1 MRSLITGAVLTCV
14 SLLAVGCSGSS
25 GSSSAASGASSAPAA
40 SASAGSASAGSPSP
54 ASSGSAGP
62 ASVTPASTTQA
73 STAPAVSVAGAWSGY
88 GPCPNLQ
95 VKLGLSQ
102 AAGPVTYQVIVF
114 TNHSGRTCFIDGVP
128 GVNLAGGPRAA
139 AIGLPA
145 AQASIAKAKR
155 IAVQPGAAANALLTI
170 QHADSYSAAACGP
183 VPAQYLL
190 VYLPNV
196 ATPAKVPYR
205 TTACSRAVQ
214 MMQVSVV
221 NRGTGG

>member
-1 MRSLITGAVLTCV
+1 MRSLITGAVLACV

-25 GSSSAASGASSAPAA
+25 GSSSAASGASSATAA
-40 SASAGSASAGSPSP
+40 SAPAGSPSP
-54 ASSGSAGP
+54 VSSGPAGP

-73 STAPAVSVAGAWSGY
+73 SSAPAVSVAGAWSGY

-114 TNHSGRTCFIDGVP
+114 TNRSGRTCFIDGVP

-139 AIGLPA
+139 
-145 AQASIAKAKR
+145 QASVAKAKR
-155 IAVQPGAAANALLTI
+155 IAVLPGASANALLTI
-170 QHADSYSAAACGP
+170 QHASGYSTAACGP
-183 VPAQYLL
+183 VPAQYML

-196 ATPAKVPYR
+196 ATPVKVPYR

>member
-25 GSSSAASGASSAPAA
+25 GSSSAASSASSAPAA
-40 SASAGSASAGSPSP
+40 SPSAGSPSP
-54 ASSGSAGP
+54 ASSGTASTASA
-62 ASVTPASTTQA
+62 TPASTTQA

-88 GPCPNLQ
+88 GPCPDLQ

>member
-25 GSSSAASGASSAPAA
+25 ASSSAASGASSAPAA
-40 SASAGSASAGSPSP
+40 SV
-54 ASSGSAGP
+54 P

-73 STAPAVSVAGAWSGY
+73 STTQASTTPAVSVAGAWSGY

-114 TNHSGRTCFIDGVP
+114 TNHSDRTCFIDGVP

-145 AQASIAKAKR
+145 AQASIAKAER
-155 IAVQPGAAANALLTI
+155 IAVPPGAAANALLTI
-170 QHADSYSAAACGP
+170 QHAGSYSSAACGP

>member
-1 MRSLITGAVLTCV
+1 MRSLITGAVLACV

-25 GSSSAASGASSAPAA
+25 GSSSAASGASSATAA
-40 SASAGSASAGSPSP
+40 SAPAGSPSP
-54 ASSGSAGP
+54 VSSGPAGP

-73 STAPAVSVAGAWSGY
+73 SSAPAVSVAGAWSGY

>member
-1 MRSLITGAVLTCV
+1 MRSLITGAVLTCA

-40 SASAGSASAGSPSP
+40 SPSGGSPSP
-54 ASSGSAGP
+54 ASSGPAGP

-73 STAPAVSVAGAWSGY
+73 SSAPAVSVAGAWSGY
-88 GPCPNLQ
+88 GPCPDLQ

-102 AAGPVTYQVIVF
+102 AAGTVTYQVIVF
-114 TNHSGRTCFIDGVP
+114 TNHSGRTCFIDGIP

-145 AQASIAKAKR
+145 AQASIAKAER
-155 IAVQPGAAANALLTI
+155 IAVLPGASANALLTI
-170 QHADSYSAAACGP
+170 QHASSYSTAACGP

-214 MMQVSVV
+214 MMQVSVA

>member
-1 MRSLITGAVLTCV
+1 MRSLIACAVLACV
-14 SLLAVGCSGSS
+14 SLLAVGCGGSS
-25 GSSSAASGASSAPAA
+25 GSSSAASGASSAPA
-40 SASAGSASAGSPSP
+40 SAPAGSPSP
-54 ASSGSAGP
+54 ASSASAGP

-73 STAPAVSVAGAWSGY
+73 SSAPAVSVAGAWSGY
-88 GPCPNLQ
+88 GPCPDLQ

-102 AAGPVTYQVIVF
+102 GAGPVTYQVLVF
-114 TNHSGRTCFIDGVP
+114 TNHSGHACFIDGVP
-128 GVNLAGGPRAA
+128 GINLAGGPRDAV
-139 AIGLPA
+139 IGLPA
-145 AQASIAKAKR
+145 AQTSIAKAKR
-155 IAVQPGAAANALLTI
+155 IAVLPGAAVNALLTI
-170 QHADSYSAAACGP
+170 QNARTYTSATCGP
-183 VPAQYLL
+183 VPAKYLL

>member
-1 MRSLITGAVLTCV
+1 MRSLITGAVLTFV

-40 SASAGSASAGSPSP
+40 SPSAGSPSP
-54 ASSGSAGP
+54 ASSGTASTASA
-62 ASVTPASTTQA
+62 TPASTTQA

-88 GPCPNLQ
+88 GPCPDLQ

-114 TNHSGRTCFIDGVP
+114 TNHSGRTCFVDGIP

-145 AQASIAKAKR
+145 AQASIANAKR
-155 IAVQPGAAANALLTI
+155 IAVLPGASANALLTI
-170 QHADSYSAAACGP
+170 QHASSYSAAACGP

>member
-1 MRSLITGAVLTCV
+1 MRSLITGAVLACV

-25 GSSSAASGASSAPAA
+25 GSSSAASGASSATAA
-40 SASAGSASAGSPSP
+40 SAPAGSPSP
-54 ASSGSAGP
+54 VSSGPAGP

-73 STAPAVSVAGAWSGY
+73 SSAPAVSVAGAWSGY

-114 TNHSGRTCFIDGVP
+114 TNRSGRTCFIDGVP

-170 QHADSYSAAACGP
+170 QHASGYSTAACGP
-183 VPAQYLL
+183 VPAQYML

-196 ATPAKVPYR
+196 ATPVKVPYR

>member
-1 MRSLITGAVLTCV
+1 V
-14 SLLAVGCSGSS
+14 
-25 GSSSAASGASSAPAA
+25 
-40 SASAGSASAGSPSP
+40 
-54 ASSGSAGP
+54 
-62 ASVTPASTTQA
+62 
-73 STAPAVSVAGAWSGY
+73 PAVSVAGAWSGY
-88 GPCPNLQ
+88 GPCPDLQ

-102 AAGPVTYQVIVF
+102 GAGPVTYQVIVF

-139 AIGLPA
+139 TIGLPA
-145 AQASIAKAKR
+145 AQASVAQAKR
-155 IAVQPGAAANALLTI
+155 IAVLPGASANALLTI
-170 QHADSYSAAACGP
+170 QQAASYSSAACGP

-214 MMQVSVV
+214 MMQVSVA

>member
-25 GSSSAASGASSAPAA
+25 GSSSATSGASSAPAA
-40 SASAGSASAGSPSP
+40 SASAGSPSP
-54 ASSGSAGP
+54 AGP

-73 STAPAVSVAGAWSGY
+73 SSVPAVSVAGAWSGY
-88 GPCPNLQ
+88 GPCPDLQ

-102 AAGPVTYQVIVF
+102 GAGPVTYQVIVF

-145 AQASIAKAKR
+145 AQASVAQAKR
-155 IAVQPGAAANALLTI
+155 IAVLPGASANALLTI
-170 QHADSYSAAACGP
+170 QQAASYSSAACGP

-214 MMQVSVV
+214 MMQVSVA